1 MEKLKEY
8 GFGFDRLL
16 YLTCLN
22 EEEPGKELIKRNT
35 RPDALKYDWE
45 VEDEAAKK
53 ILTVAQEI
61 MTTEDKPGEEKVIK
75 IDCNGS
81 PDDVFIKIR
90 TAIDPFFLK
99 PDNLDD
105 VIVSADMEE
114 DDDGNKKRLPRSD
127 FGDYCPV
134 TFVEEGYMV
143 KGDPEKESLVFG
155 KTYLFAG
162 EKEQERFNRDPVKY
176 MVALTGKAQL
186 PLQPPAPKI
195 LIIGNKGSGV
205 TTQIQML
212 CEKFKLQEFELQKEY
227 LAKVKLEKEKRQRS
241 RLL

>member
-16 YLTCLN
+16 FLTCLN
-22 EEEPGKELIKRNT
+22 EEEPGKEIVKRNT
-35 RPDALKYDWE
+35 HPDSLAYNWE
-45 VEDEAAKK
+45 MEDEVAKK
-53 ILTVAQEI
+53 ILSVAQEI

-99 PDNLDD
+99 PDNPEE
-105 VIVSADMEE
+105 VMTTNDMEE
-114 DDDGNKKRLPRSD
+114 DDEGNKKRLPRSD

-134 TFVEEGYMV
+134 TFVNEGYMV

-162 EKEQERFNRDPVKY
+162 DKEQEKFNRDPIQY
-176 MVALTGKAQL
+176 MIALTGKATL
-186 PLQPPAPKI
+186 PL
-195 LIIGNKGSGV
+195 
-205 TTQIQML
+205 
-212 CEKFKLQEFELQKEY
+212 
-227 LAKVKLEKEKRQRS
+227 
-241 RLL
+241 